1 MSSKFG
7 AICYAGGWELV
18 QRQTGGSRPAGH
30 LADYSD
36 KQLHANVNVQAEL
49 HPIDVHN
56 VVDTMTVAT
65 SPSFQARY
73 ATKAGEWLKMSYQF
87 GTDQVLDRVQDIR
100 TVFGPDTSL
109 QDIFEPQASP
119 LPAPNDRCYKL
130 ANPVQVWA
138 KNNYAGETD
147 YAIIWPDQ
155 SYGLSTFYSED
166 RCVGTF
172 IAQEAGQQLA

>member
-65 SPSFQARY
+65 SPRYSFARLRAYICCVVKPMHACSFQARY

-130 ANPVQVWA
+130 ANPVQV
-138 KNNYAGETD
+138 
-147 YAIIWPDQ
+147 
-155 SYGLSTFYSED
+155 
-166 RCVGTF
+166 
-172 IAQEAGQQLA
+172 